1 MDIQIIDRYITM
13 DEKLENISTLNL
25 VSYILLV
32 LGDLIDKPIMMHIG
46 VAGVAISFLF
56 SLWICIQSRRLKDE
70 KEKRRLARSIY
81 SMIFCS
87 FFIVYYIVKIQGN

>member
-1 MDIQIIDRYITM
+1 M

-56 SLWICIQSRRLKDE
+56 SLWICTVVLH
-70 KEKRRLARSIY
+70 Y
-81 SMIFCS
+81 P
-87 FFIVYYIVKIQGN
+87 